1 MYCPLPPVVE
11 DLDELR
17 EQLRQERDAER
28 QRRLHLLVL
37 IASGQV
43 RTRQEAAEYLAVHRI
58 TIGQWL
64 KRYEQGGLEGLLRLG
79 ARGAPA
85 EQRTISAAA
94 YEALQARL
102 AEPEGFGSY
111 GEVQQWLAE
120 EWGEAV
126 AYKAVHRLVHERL
139 KAKLKRPRP
148 RHPKKTMPTV
158 PPSRSAWNGP

>member
-28 QRRLHLLVL
+28 KRRLHLLVL

-64 KRYEQGGLEGLLRLG
+64 KRYEQGGLEGLLRLS

-85 EQRTISAAA
+85 GAAHDQR
-94 YEALQARL
+94 
-102 AEPEGFGSY
+102 GS
-111 GEVQQWLAE
+111 L
-120 EWGEAV
+120 
-126 AYKAVHRLVHERL
+126 
-139 KAKLKRPRP
+139 
-148 RHPKKTMPTV
+148 
-158 PPSRSAWNGP
+158 